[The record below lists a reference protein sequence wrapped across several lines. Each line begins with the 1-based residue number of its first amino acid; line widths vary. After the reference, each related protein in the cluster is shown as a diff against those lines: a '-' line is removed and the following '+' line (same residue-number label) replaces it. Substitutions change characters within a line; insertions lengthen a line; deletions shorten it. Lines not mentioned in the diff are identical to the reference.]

1 MQRAVFRNRWLPYL
15 LVFPQ
20 MAVTVLFFF
29 WPALK
34 SLQLSLY
41 RVSPFGDSMTFV
53 GLANFAK
60 LLGDAEYYR
69 SVLNSFVFSAGVTV
83 LAVGGSL
90 FMAALA
96 TQKIRGLAAYRTLLL
111 WPYGIAPAVAGIIF
125 LFIFHPTYGILPYF
139 LSFITA
145 YEFNWLLK
153 GWVAMTLVIVS
164 TAWTH
169 LGYNIAF
176 YVAGLLAIPGAVL
189 EAADVDGAGPLRRF
203 ASIVFPLISPITFYL
218 VTLNMVFAFF
228 ESFGVIDAVTKG
240 GPGDATMIMVYKLYK
255 DGFIGLN
262 LGSSGAQS
270 VILMALVIGLTMLQF
285 RYAEKKVHVLPDGQ
299 SARAPGSSS
308 SARVARWARWRRPAA
323 SRPSPGTRWR
333 STPCSLRASRWW
345 PFPSTSRSS
354 SPPRTSSRSSSVRPA
369 SSPPS
374 MPWRTTSRRGTRR
387 TWDGCSSTAS

>member
-1 MQRAVFRNRWLPYL
+1 MQRTVFRNRWLPYL
-15 LVFPQ
+15 LVLPQ

-53 GLANFAK
+53 GLANFTK
-60 LLGDAEYYR
+60 LLGDGEYYR
-69 SVLNSFVFSAGVTV
+69 SVLNSFVFAGGVTV
-83 LAVGGSL
+83 LSVAGSL
-90 FMAALA
+90 LMAALA
-96 TQKIRGLAAYRTLLL
+96 TQKIRGLAVYRTLLL
-111 WPYGIAPAVAGIIF
+111 WPYGIAPPVAGIIF
-125 LFIFHPTYGILPYF
+125 LFIFHPTYGLLPYF
-139 LSFITA
+139 LSFVTT

-164 TAWTH
+164 TSWTH

-203 ASIVFPLISPITFYL
+203 AFIVFPLVSPITFYL

-228 ESFGVIDAVTKG
+228 ESFGVIAAVTQG
-240 GPGDATMIMVYKLYK
+240 GPGDATTIMVYKLYK

-285 RYAEKKVHVLPDGQ
+285 KYAEKKVTY
-299 SARAPGSSS
+299 R
-308 SARVARWARWRRPAA
+308 
-323 SRPSPGTRWR
+323 
-333 STPCSLRASRWW
+333 
-345 PFPSTSRSS
+345 
-354 SPPRTSSRSSSVRPA
+354 
-369 SSPPS
+369 
-374 MPWRTTSRRGTRR
+374 
-387 TWDGCSSTAS
+387 

>member
-1 MQRAVFRNRWLPYL
+1 MQRTVFRNRYLPYL

-69 SVLNSFVFSAGVTV
+69 SVLNSFVFAGGVTV
-83 LAVGGSL
+83 LAVGSLL

-96 TQKIRGLAAYRTLLL
+96 TQKIRGLSAYRTLLL
-111 WPYGIAPAVAGIIF
+111 WS
-125 LFIFHPTYGILPYF
+125 YGILPYF

-189 EAADVDGAGPLRRF
+189 QAADVDGAGPLRRF
-203 ASIVFPLISPITFYL
+203 ASIIFPLISPITFYL

-285 RYAEKKVHVLPDGQ
+285 RYVEKKVTY
-299 SARAPGSSS
+299 R
-308 SARVARWARWRRPAA
+308 
-323 SRPSPGTRWR
+323 
-333 STPCSLRASRWW
+333 
-345 PFPSTSRSS
+345 
-354 SPPRTSSRSSSVRPA
+354 
-369 SSPPS
+369 
-374 MPWRTTSRRGTRR
+374 
-387 TWDGCSSTAS
+387 